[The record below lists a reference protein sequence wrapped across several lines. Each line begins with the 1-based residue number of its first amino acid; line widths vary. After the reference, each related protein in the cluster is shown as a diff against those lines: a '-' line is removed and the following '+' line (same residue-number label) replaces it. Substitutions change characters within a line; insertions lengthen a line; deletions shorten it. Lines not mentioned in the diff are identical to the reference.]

1 MEAKIAED
9 EVILRCQVK
18 HVSKI
23 LTARE
28 TDAWYFVL

>member
-1 MEAKIAED
+1 METKTAED
-9 EVILRCQVK
+9 EVIFRCQVK

-28 TDAWYFVL
+28 TDGWYFVL